1 VLAWARTAGAQN
13 LRVDVISVT
22 VVEEVQFFVPPRNLV
37 SAPERPLF
45 PPERAITLLTQ
56 QLRELEHL
64 KGRQYSEAIEEENQ
78 WQHLTAEIIWKAFD
92 HNSANHL
99 RFQNAKNAGDHTLQ
113 SDFPGV
119 RRGPSRDQPNFEAR
133 IKAFESLLKAII
145 KELEMSLPDK
155 EIKGAYGP
163 GDDYE
168 FYKDLKTII
177 ETAKSSLFI
186 IDNYLD
192 VQLFD
197 LYMERA
203 APSVDIRILTDQLRG
218 AVQTVAGKFSK
229 RGHFELRT
237 SGGTHD
243 RHLFLDNRGWVIGQS
258 IKDAAQRK
266 PTYIVEL
273 NDAAPL
279 LGIYDHIWST
289 ATLVVK
295 G

>member
-1 VLAWARTAGAQN
+1 MRSRKPVSASEPPLLPPEKAIALLKQQLTELEN
-13 LRVDVISVT
+13 LKGRGYSE
-22 VVEEVQFFVPPRNLV
+22 VVEE
-37 SAPERPLF
+37 E
-45 PPERAITLLTQ
+45 
-56 QLRELEHL
+56 
-64 KGRQYSEAIEEENQ
+64 KQ
-78 WQHLTAEIIWKAFD
+78 WQHLTAEIVWKAFD

-99 RFQNAKNAGDHTLQ
+99 RLQNAKNAGDHTMQ

-119 RRGPSRDQPNFEAR
+119 HRGPSRDQPNFEAR
-133 IKAFESLLKAII
+133 IKAFDSLLKVMI
-145 KELEMSLPDK
+145 KELEVFLPDK
-155 EIKGAYGP
+155 EIKGAYSA

-168 FYKDLKTII
+168 FYKDLRTII
-177 ETAKSSLFI
+177 ETAKNSLFI

-203 APSVDIRILTDQLRG
+203 VPGVDIRILTDQLRG

-237 SGGTHD
+237 SGGAHD
-243 RHLFLDNRGWVIGQS
+243 RHVFLDNRGWVIGQS
-258 IKDAAQRK
+258 IKDAALRK

-273 NDAAPL
+273 NDPSAL
-279 LGIYDHIWST
+279 MSIYNSIWST